1 MIVTIPRHLLI
12 GKDGK
17 VVSANAPRPG
27 TPAIRQLIQHST
39 ASDFLKASEEDGY
52 TDSDLTV
59 KY

>member
-1 MIVTIPRHLLI
+1 MFLHDVPGAIVPLPVTEI
-12 GKDGK
+12 DG
-17 VVSANAPRPG
+17 S
-27 TPAIRQLIQHST
+27 AIRQLIQHST